1 MGYSHEINSF
11 TSYNVRIMQI
21 FKFGG
26 ASVKDAQGVKNLAE
40 IVSAFGSEKVVIVVS
55 AMGKT
60 TNKLEELVKQAHSK
74 GDYKET
80 LGELKEY
87 HHQIATELLVE
98 LPERYLQFERSLEES
113 LSDLFTCEAMLAYDK
128 VVPHGELMSTAI
140 VESYLAKS
148 MNSTWFDARAVIRTD
163 QYFTEANVDWVVT
176 EKQVINDLKPLAQ
189 KHIVVTQGFI
199 GSDVE
204 GNSTTLGREGSD
216 YTGAILAYCLN
227 ADGFTVWKDVPGILN
242 ADPRIL
248 DGTEQYEK
256 LSYREVTEM
265 TYYGAQVIH
274 PKTLKPIAQKSIPL
288 IVRSFLDKSLPGT
301 TIATDNTK
309 KMIPCFV
316 FKGNQLLVT
325 AQVKDHSF
333 MDEKK
338 LGLILQVLDLLNIKI
353 NLMQNSALTFSFC
366 IDNKEFKSKR
376 INELLNRDFILS
388 YDSPL
393 NLATIKNYSPDS
405 FNKLPWNRSV
415 IMEQKTTN
423 TYQVLYR

>member
-1 MGYSHEINSF
+1 
-11 TSYNVRIMQI
+11 MQI

-26 ASVKDAQGVKNLAE
+26 ASVKDASGVKNLVD
-40 IVSAFGSEKVVIVVS
+40 IVLSYDPKGLVIVVS

-60 TNKLEELVKQAHSK
+60 TNKLEELVRQAHS
-74 GDYKET
+74 GEDYMVS
-80 LGELKEY
+80 LAELKEY
-87 HHQIATELLVE
+87 HRAIANELLGD
-98 LPERYLQFERSLEES
+98 LPERYLHFEQSLENTLMDIS
-113 LSDLFTCEAMLAYDK
+113 QCEAMMAYDR

-140 VESYLAKS
+140 IEAYLGRKVKCE
-148 MNSTWFDARAVIRTD
+148 WVDARTIIRTD

-176 EKQVINDLKPLAQ
+176 EKQAITDLKPVAE
-189 KHIVVTQGFI
+189 KCVVVTQGFI

-227 ADGFTVWKDVPGILN
+227 ADEFTVWKDVPGILN

-248 DGTEQYEK
+248 EGTEQYER

-288 IVRSFLDKSLPGT
+288 IVRSFQDRSKGGT
-301 TIATDNTK
+301 TIASENTT

-338 LGLILQVLDLLNIKI
+338 LGMILQVLDLLNIKI

-376 INELLNRDFILS
+376 IKELLNRDFILS
-388 YDSPL
+388 FESPL
-393 NLATIKNYSPDS
+393 NLATIKNYTPDS
-405 FNKLPWNRSV
+405 FNRLPWNRSV
-415 IMEQKTTN
+415 IMEQKTSHN
-423 TYQVLYR
+423 YQVLYR

>member
-1 MGYSHEINSF
+1 
-11 TSYNVRIMQI
+11 MQI

-26 ASVKDAQGVKNLAE
+26 ASVKDVEGVKNLSR
-40 IVSAFGSEKVVIVVS
+40 IIQSYDSQGLVIVVS

-60 TNKLEELVKQAHSK
+60 TNHLEELVELAHKNEDYQAP
-74 GDYKET
+74 
-80 LGELKEY
+80 LNELISY
-87 HHQIATELLVE
+87 HHDIANELLGK
-98 LPERYLQFERSLEES
+98 LPEKYTQFENSLKGILKT
-113 LSDLFTCEAMLAYDK
+113 LSDHDVMLAYDK
-128 VVPHGELMSTAI
+128 VVPYGELMSTSI
-140 VESYLAKS
+140 VAAYL
-148 MNSTWFDARAVIRTD
+148 NSLKPDFAQWFDARDVIRTD

-176 EKQVINDLKPLAQ
+176 EKQIINRLKSVAEEKVI
-189 KHIVVTQGFI
+189 VTQGFI

-227 ADGFTVWKDVPGILN
+227 ADNFTVWKDVPGILN

-248 DGTEQYEK
+248 DETEQYEK

-288 IVRSFLDKSLPGT
+288 VVRSFMDQAKSGT
-301 TIATDNTK
+301 TIASENTT

-376 INELLNRDFILS
+376 IKELLNRDFLLS
-388 YDSPL
+388 FDSPL

-415 IMEQKTTN
+415 IMEQKTSTN
-423 TYQVLYR
+423 YQVLYR

>member
-1 MGYSHEINSF
+1 
-11 TSYNVRIMQI
+11 MQI

-26 ASVKDAQGVKNLAE
+26 ASVKDAAGVKNLAE
-40 IVSAFGSEKVVIVVS
+40 IVLSFGNDKVVIVVS

-60 TNKLEELVKQAHSK
+60 TNKLEELVKQAHA
-74 GDYKET
+74 GDDYKQI
-80 LGELKEY
+80 LDELKSY
-87 HHQIATELLVE
+87 HHQIINELMDE
-98 LPERYLQFERSLEES
+98 IPARYLQFEASLEKELVE
-113 LSDLFTCEAMLAYDK
+113 LSQFDAMLAYDK
-128 VVPHGELMSTAI
+128 IVPHGELMSTSIIGA
-140 VESYLAKS
+140 YLSEK
-148 MNSTWFDARAVIRTD
+148 MNCEWFDARSVVRTD

-176 EKQVINDLKPLAQ
+176 EKQINQQLKPLADQ
-189 KHIVVTQGFI
+189 SIVITQGFI

-204 GNSTTLGREGSD
+204 GNTTTLGREGSD
-216 YTGAILAYCLN
+216 YSGSILAYCLN

-248 DGTEQYEK
+248 QGTEQYEK

-288 IVRSFLDKSLPGT
+288 IVRSFLERDKVGT
-301 TIATDNTK
+301 IIASENTTK
-309 KMIPCFV
+309 TIPCFV

-333 MDEKK
+333 MNEKK

-366 IDNKEFKSKR
+366 IDNKEFKSRR
-376 INELLNRDFILS
+376 IKELLNRDFILTF
-388 YDSPL
+388 DSPL
-393 NLATIKNYSPDS
+393 NLATIKNYTPDS
-405 FNKLPWNRSV
+405 FNKLPWNRTI
-415 IMEQKTTN
+415 IMEQKTSN
-423 TYQVLYR
+423 NYQVLYR

>member
-1 MGYSHEINSF
+1 SI
-11 TSYNVRIMQI
+11 I
-21 FKFGG
+21 
-26 ASVKDAQGVKNLAE
+26 DAYL
-40 IVSAFGSEKVVIVVS
+40 
-55 AMGKT
+55 
-60 TNKLEELVKQAHSK
+60 NK
-74 GDYKET
+74 
-80 LGELKEY
+80 
-87 HHQIATELLVE
+87 
-98 LPERYLQFERSLEES
+98 
-113 LSDLFTCEAMLAYDK
+113 
-128 VVPHGELMSTAI
+128 STKC
-140 VESYLAKS
+140 V
-148 MNSTWFDARAVIRTD
+148 WFDARSVIRTD

-176 EKQVINDLKPLAQ
+176 EKQIINDLKPVVEES
-189 KHIVVTQGFI
+189 IVITQGFI

-227 ADGFTVWKDVPGILN
+227 AEGFTVWKDVPGILN

-248 DGTEQYEK
+248 EGAEQYEK

-274 PKTLKPIAQKSIPL
+274 PKTLKPLAQKSIPL
-288 IVRSFLDKSLPGT
+288 IVRSFLDKGRLGT
-301 TIATDNTK
+301 TIATDNTT

-376 INELLNRDFILS
+376 IKELLNRDFILS
-388 YDSPL
+388 FESPL
-393 NLATIKNYSPDS
+393 NLATIKNYTPDA
-405 FNKLPWNRSV
+405 FNKLPWNRTV
-415 IMEQKTTN
+415 IMEQKTSN
-423 TYQVLYR
+423 NYQVLYR

>member
-1 MGYSHEINSF
+1 
-11 TSYNVRIMQI
+11 MQI

-26 ASVKDAQGVKNLAE
+26 ASVKDASGVKNLTE
-40 IVSAFGSEKVVIVVS
+40 IVSSFDSKNVVVVVS

-60 TNKLEELVKQAHSK
+60 TNKLEELVKQAHA
-74 GDYKET
+74 GDDYSQT
-80 LGELKEY
+80 LKELKDY
-87 HHQIATELLVE
+87 HHEIAQDLLDE
-98 LPERYLQFERSLEES
+98 LPERYIQFEQSLEQVLKE
-113 LSDLFTCEAMLAYDK
+113 LNNCEPMLAYDK
-128 VVPHGELMSTAI
+128 VVPYGELLSTSIIAA
-140 VESYLAKS
+140 YLDQHVS
-148 MNSTWFDARAVIRTD
+148 CTWFDARSVIRTD

-176 EKQVINDLKPLAQ
+176 EKQIITSLKPVAEASV
-189 KHIVVTQGFI
+189 VVTQGFI

-248 DGTEQYEK
+248 EGTEQYEK

-288 IVRSFLDKSLPGT
+288 IVRSFLDKGKQGT
-301 TIATDNTK
+301 TIATENTT

-376 INELLNRDFILS
+376 IKELLNRDFMLS
-388 YDSPL
+388 FESPL
-393 NLATIKNYSPDS
+393 NLATIKNYTPDS
-405 FNKLPWNRSV
+405 FNKLPWNRTV
-415 IMEQKTTN
+415 IMEQKTAN
-423 TYQVLYR
+423 NYQVLYR

>member
-1 MGYSHEINSF
+1 
-11 TSYNVRIMQI
+11 MQI

-26 ASVKDAQGVKNLAE
+26 ASVKDAAGVRNLAE
-40 IVSAFGSEKVVIVVS
+40 IVSSYGNEQVVIVVS

-60 TNKLEELVKQAHSK
+60 TNKLEELVNKAHS
-74 GDYKET
+74 GDTYEDAFI
-80 LGELKEY
+80 ELKAY
-87 HHQIATELLVE
+87 HRGVISELLSE
-98 LPERYLQFERSLEES
+98 MPERYVQFEES
-113 LSDLFTCEAMLAYDK
+113 LAKELSELSQHDVMLAYDK

-140 VESYLAKS
+140 IEAYLKKQT
-148 MNSTWFDARAVIRTD
+148 NCQWFDARAVIRTD

-176 EKQVINDLKPLAQ
+176 EKQIVRDLKPLAE
-189 KHIVVTQGFI
+189 KCIVVTQGFI

-227 ADGFTVWKDVPGILN
+227 AEGFTVWKDVPGILN

-248 DGTEQYEK
+248 EGTEQYEK

-288 IVRSFLDKSLPGT
+288 IVRSFLDKGKSGT
-301 TIATDNTK
+301 TIASENTT

-333 MDEKK
+333 MNEKK
-338 LGLILQVLDLLNIKI
+338 LGMILQVLDLLNIKI

-366 IDNKEFKSKR
+366 IDNKEFKSRR
-376 INELLNRDFILS
+376 IKELLNRDFILS
-388 YDSPL
+388 FESPL
-393 NLATIKNYSPDS
+393 NLATIKNYTPDS
-405 FNKLPWNRSV
+405 FNKLPWNRSI
-415 IMEQKTTN
+415 IMEQKTSN
-423 TYQVLYR
+423 NYQVLYH

>member
-1 MGYSHEINSF
+1 
-11 TSYNVRIMQI
+11 MQI

-26 ASVKDAQGVKNLAE
+26 ASVKDAEGVKNLTR
-40 IVSAFGSEKVVIVVS
+40 IVESFDTKELVIVVS

-60 TNKLEELVKQAHSK
+60 TNRLEELVKLAQEGKSY
-74 GDYKET
+74 DD
-80 LGELKEY
+80 LLSELKEY
-87 HHQIATELLVE
+87 HRAIASELLGA
-98 LPERYLQFERSLEES
+98 LPTRYLQFEASLEGA
-113 LSDLFTCEAMLAYDK
+113 LLQLVDIDPMFAYDMI
-128 VVPHGELMSTAI
+128 VPHGELMSTSIIAA
-140 VESYLAKS
+140 YLDGQLKG
-148 MNSTWFDARAVIRTD
+148 STEWFDAREVLRTD

-176 EKQVINDLKPLAQ
+176 EKQVIHRLKPIAERSV
-189 KHIVVTQGFI
+189 VVTQGFI
-199 GSDVE
+199 GSDME

-216 YTGAILAYCLN
+216 YTGAVFAYCLN
-227 ADGFTVWKDVPGILN
+227 AECFTVWKDVPGILN

-248 DGTEQYEK
+248 DETELYDQ

-288 IVRSFLDKSLPGT
+288 IVRSFLDKEQNGT
-301 TIATDNTK
+301 TIGVTGTT

-338 LGLILQVLDLLNIKI
+338 LGTILQVLDLLNIKI

-376 INELLNRDFILS
+376 IKELLNRDFILS
-388 YDSPL
+388 FESPL

-415 IMEQKTTN
+415 IMEQKTIN
-423 TYQVLYR
+423 NYQVLYS

>member
-1 MGYSHEINSF
+1 
-11 TSYNVRIMQI
+11 MQI

-26 ASVKDAQGVKNLAE
+26 ASVKDAAGVKNLAE
-40 IVSAFGSEKVVIVVS
+40 IVSSFGNERVVIVVS

-60 TNKLEELVKQAHSK
+60 TNKLEELVKQAHT
-74 GDYKET
+74 GADYST
-80 LGELKEY
+80 SLNELKAY
-87 HHQIATELLVE
+87 HREIIEGLMDGVPQ
-98 LPERYLQFERSLEES
+98 RYAQFEASLENQLKE
-113 LSDLFTCEAMLAYDK
+113 LSQCDNMVAYDK
-128 VVPHGELMSTAI
+128 VVPHGELMSTSIIEA
-140 VESYLAKS
+140 YLKKQTS
-148 MNSTWFDARAVIRTD
+148 CEWFDARAVIRTD

-176 EKQVINDLKPLAQ
+176 EKQIIQKLKPLAE
-189 KHIVVTQGFI
+189 KTLVVTQGFI

-216 YTGAILAYCLN
+216 YSGAILAYCLN

-248 DGTEQYEK
+248 EETEQYEK

-288 IVRSFLDKSLPGT
+288 IVRSFLDRDKSGT
-301 TIATDNTK
+301 TIASENTN

-338 LGLILQVLDLLNIKI
+338 LGMILQVLDLLNIKI

-366 IDNKEFKSKR
+366 IDNKEFKSRR
-376 INELLNRDFILS
+376 IKELLNRDFILTFE
-388 YDSPL
+388 SPL
-393 NLATIKNYSPDS
+393 NLATIKNYTPDA

-415 IMEQKTTN
+415 IMEQKTADN
-423 TYQVLYR
+423 YQVLYH

>member
-1 MGYSHEINSF
+1 
-11 TSYNVRIMQI
+11 MQI

-26 ASVKDAQGVKNLAE
+26 ASVKDANGVKNLTK
-40 IVSAFGSEKVVIVVS
+40 IVKSYTENSLVVVVS

-60 TNKLEELVKQAHSK
+60 TNKWEELVSLAKSGGAYTALL
-74 GDYKET
+74 D
-80 LGELKEY
+80 ELKLY
-87 HHQIATELLVE
+87 HRNIAKELLNDV
-98 LPERYLQFERSLEES
+98 PKAYLDFEQSLENI
-113 LSDLFTCEAMLAYDK
+113 LAQVSDHDEMFAYDM
-128 VVPHGELMSTAI
+128 VVPHGELMSTSLI
-140 VESYLAKS
+140 NVHLNQEGLKS
-148 MNSTWFDARAVIRTD
+148 NWIDARMLVRTD
-163 QYFTEANVDWVVT
+163 QYFSEANVDWVVT
-176 EKQVINDLKPLAQ
+176 EKQVKSIMQ
-189 KHIVVTQGFI
+189 KAREGGIAITQGFI

-216 YTGAILAYCLN
+216 YTGAILAYCLD

-242 ADPRIL
+242 ADPRIMQE
-248 DGTEQYEK
+248 TEQYNQ

-288 IVRSFLDKSLPGT
+288 TVRSFVDHAVSGT
-301 TIATDNTK
+301 TISSINTPK
-309 KMIPCFV
+309 KIPCFV

-366 IDNKEFKSKR
+366 IDFKPFKVKR
-376 INELLNRDFILS
+376 IKELLNRDFILS
-388 YDSPL
+388 FEESL
-393 NLATIKNYSPDS
+393 KLATIKNYTDEA
-405 FNKLPWNRSV
+405 FKMLPQHREE
-415 IMEQKTTN
+415 IMEQKTVN
-423 TYQVLYR
+423 NYQVLYR

>member
-1 MGYSHEINSF
+1 
-11 TSYNVRIMQI
+11 MQI

-40 IVSAFGSEKVVIVVS
+40 IVSSHAAERVVVVVS
-55 AMGKT
+55 AMGKI
-60 TNKLEELVKQAHSK
+60 TNKLEELVKQAHGGKDYSK
-74 GDYKET
+74 ELEWVKSYHRGVIKE
-80 LGELKEY
+80 LG
-87 HHQIATELLVE
+87 IE
-98 LPERYLQFERSLEES
+98 LPERYIGFEKSLES
-113 LSDLFTCEAMLAYDK
+113 ALKDLSECEPMLAYDK
-128 VVPHGELMSTAI
+128 VVPHGELMSTSI
-140 VESYLAKS
+140 VEAYLSSKV
-148 MNSTWFDARAVIRTD
+148 NSVWYDARSVIRTD

-176 EKQVINDLKPLAQ
+176 EKQIIQNLKPIAEESV
-189 KHIVVTQGFI
+189 VVTQGFI
-199 GSDVE
+199 GSDLE

-288 IVRSFLDKSLPGT
+288 IVRSFLDKGKPGT
-301 TIATDNTK
+301 TIASENTT
-309 KMIPCFV
+309 KMIPCFI

-376 INELLNRDFILS
+376 IKELLNRDFILS
-388 YDSPL
+388 FDSPL
-393 NLATIKNYSPDS
+393 NLATIKNYTPDA

-415 IMEQKTTN
+415 IMEQKTSN
-423 TYQVLYR
+423 NYQVLYR

>member
-1 MGYSHEINSF
+1 
-11 TSYNVRIMQI
+11 MQI

-26 ASVKDAQGVKNLAE
+26 ASVKDAEGVKNLSR
-40 IVSAFGSEKVVIVVS
+40 IVKAFGKDNLVIVVS

-60 TNKLEELVKQAHSK
+60 TNKLEELVRLSYAGSDFREPLQ
-74 GDYKET
+74 
-80 LGELKEY
+80 ELKEY
-87 HHQIATELLVE
+87 HRSISKELSGTVSDT
-98 LPERYLQFERSLEES
+98 YLSLEEKLENTLAD
-113 LSDLFTCEAMLAYDK
+113 LSQYDRMVAYDM
-128 VVPHGELMSTAI
+128 VVPFGELMSTTI
-140 VESYLAKS
+140 ISEYLNKEKKDFCQ
-148 MNSTWFDARAVIRTD
+148 WVDARTLIRTD
-163 QYFTEANVDWVVT
+163 QYFSEANVDWVVT
-176 EKQVINDLKPLAQ
+176 ERQIWDLLRPVTKEKVVI
-189 KHIVVTQGFI
+189 TQGFI

-248 DGTEQYEK
+248 DNTEQYEK

-288 IVRSFLDKSLPGT
+288 TVRSFLHHDVKGT
-301 TIATDNTK
+301 IISSENTTK
-309 KMIPCFV
+309 TIPCFV

-366 IDNKEFKSKR
+366 IDNKEFKVKR
-376 INELLNRDFILS
+376 IKELLNRDFMLS
-388 YDSPL
+388 FEKEL
-393 NLATIKNYSPDS
+393 NLATIKNYSSES
-405 FNKLPWNRSV
+405 FNKLPLNRVV
-415 IMEQKTTN
+415 IMEQKTVN
-423 TYQVLYR
+423 NYQVLYR

>member
-1 MGYSHEINSF
+1 
-11 TSYNVRIMQI
+11 MQI

-26 ASVKDAQGVKNLAE
+26 ASVKDAQGVRNLAD
-40 IVSAFGSEKVVIVVS
+40 IVSSFGSKKVVVVVS

-60 TNKLEELVKQAHSK
+60 TNKLEELVKLAHAGLNYSEILNEIKQFHHDIAEDLSK
-74 GDYKET
+74 
-80 LGELKEY
+80 
-87 HHQIATELLVE
+87 E
-98 LPERYLQFERSLEES
+98 LPKNYLKFEES
-113 LSDLFTCEAMLAYDK
+113 LENTLNNLSEYDPMLAYDK
-128 VVPHGELMSTAI
+128 VVPHGELMSTSL
-140 VESYLAKS
+140 VEAYLKTQVGS
-148 MNSTWFDARAVIRTD
+148 EWFDARSAIRTD

-176 EKQVINDLKPLAQ
+176 EKQVINLLKPVAEERV
-189 KHIVVTQGFI
+189 VVTQGFI

-216 YTGAILAYCLN
+216 YTGSILAYCLN

-248 DGTEQYEK
+248 EGTEQYKK

-288 IVRSFLDKSLPGT
+288 IVRSFLDRKLEGT
-301 TIATDNTK
+301 TISSDNTTK
-309 KMIPCFV
+309 TIPCFV

-366 IDNKEFKSKR
+366 IDYKEFKSKR
-376 INELLNRDFILS
+376 IKELLNRDFILS
-388 YDSPL
+388 FESEL
-393 NLATIKNYSPDS
+393 NLATIKNYTPDS
-405 FNKLPWNRSV
+405 FDKLPWDRTV
-415 IMEQKTTN
+415 IMEQKTIN
-423 TYQVLYR
+423 NYQVLYR